1 MAYAFWSFMHI
12 KFAFRFSFYIGLWF
26 YKSNIYKT
34 IIRVILIANECNC
47 HRYMIPIYISI
58 STLTGF
64 TSLSMR
70 CFRNREN
77 TLRHNQTVK
86 HVLMSHK

>member
-1 MAYAFWSFMHI
+1 MHI
-12 KFAFRFSFYIGLWF
+12 KFAFWFSFYIGLWF
-26 YKSNIYKT
+26 YKSNIYKN

-64 TSLSMR
+64 TSIVY
-70 CFRNREN
+70 
-77 TLRHNQTVK
+77 QWG
-86 HVLMSHK
+86 VLETEKILWDTIKQ